1 MWPLPPPSLPMK
13 VALRIFCFPVFYV
26 HAPHTMFV
34 CTLLCMYCAHC
45 TYFMSLP
52 VPRLYFHVPRNLS
65 AHTASRVFL
74 GEYGFGRFPICSQ
87 EETRR
92 MALLVSAQFIPAGR
106 LSSAAQCVVVGVFFQ
121 GGGGRISS
129 TTGHHIPLWL
139 RGRGQNP
146 PSLVALGIVHKASTI
161 SMHTGTPVHCSGW
174 DPDQ

>member
-1 MWPLPPPSLPMK
+1 MPPT
-13 VALRIFCFPVFYV
+13 I
-26 HAPHTMFV
+26 FV

-65 AHTASRVFL
+65 THTASRVFL

-92 MALLVSAQFIPAGR
+92 MALLVSAQFIPAG
-106 LSSAAQCVVVGVFFQ
+106 LLGSAVQCVVVGVFFQ
-121 GGGGRISS
+121 GGGAAFLRPLG
-129 TTGHHIPLWL
+129 TTSPFGSEAGAKTPHLWL
-139 RGRGQNP
+139 RLALYTRQA
-146 PSLVALGIVHKASTI
+146 PSQCTQALLST
-161 SMHTGTPVHCSGW
+161 GW